1 MDQSDNEE
9 FDPDLTVVVF
19 ELSKTSEAAKA
30 KDGQEGPAYLVRRK
44 IMTSS
49 IRINPSRN

>member
-9 FDPDLTVVVF
+9 FDPDLRVVVF

-30 KDGQEGPAYLVRRK
+30 KMDRKVLLTWSDVR
-44 IMTSS
+44 S
-49 IRINPSRN
+49 